1 MKASIVNRFLV
12 LATIAL
18 PVAPVLS
25 DYFGPSTYAR
35 WLLANAANQYDRG
48 NVTQAQE
55 SLQKAYDLSKDIVT
69 DGNFWRQFERIEG
82 DTSGPSKS
90 SKIWQDMVGRVGDP
104 EQRAVAALE
113 VSNLLSNRR
122 QFDVAARILVD
133 NLPPREDRNA
143 VQNNQIAYMRSL
155 AKIDLEEALLD
166 INQAIKQLDN
176 ESFLDTKAWVLHQLG
191 RNEEALPII
200 DESLSMLI
208 GKWRANT
215 KIEPFMAAMIKIEEG
230 LSPSGSTDPSEANDS
245 TKATEA
251 TQSAVADPDLDTAE
265 STATPDAT
273 PEGTAG
279 TAGTAGDERAAGQKT
294 RMETKRSSGWAM
306 VQLLEEFP
314 IIARGLPTVMDL
326 PTLRYH
332 RMKIHEALGNTEAMQ
347 KDLRWLEAFSIKGTD
362 DLH

>member
-1 MKASIVNRFLV
+1 MKASIANRFLV

-18 PVAPVLS
+18 PVVPVLS

-35 WLLANAANQYDRG
+35 WLLANAANQYDQG

-55 SLQKAYDLSKDIVT
+55 SLQKAHDMSKDIVT

-90 SKIWQDMVGRVGDP
+90 SKIWEDMVRRVADP
-104 EQRAVAALE
+104 EQRAMAALE

-122 QFDVAARILVD
+122 QFDVAARILAD

-166 INQAIKQLDN
+166 INQAIKQLNN

-191 RNEEALPII
+191 RNEEALPLI

-208 GKWRANT
+208 GKWRANP
-215 KIEPFMAAMIKIEEG
+215 KIEPFIAAMNKIEEG
-230 LSPSGSTDPSEANDS
+230 LSPSESEVSLAANATKTATDGSQTAETDH
-245 TKATEA
+245 
-251 TQSAVADPDLDTAE
+251 DPAIAE
-265 STATPDAT
+265 STAAPVEPSAT
-273 PEGTAG
+273 VGVGPPAG
-279 TAGTAGDERAAGQKT
+279 AKPRTKN
-294 RMETKRSSGWAM
+294 KRSAGWAM

-314 IIARGLPTVMDL
+314 VIARGVPTVMDL

-332 RMKIHEALGNTEAMQ
+332 RMKIHEALGNTQAMQ

>member
-18 PVAPVLS
+18 PVVPVLS

-35 WLLANAANQYDRG
+35 WLLADAANQYDRG
-48 NVTQAQE
+48 NVTEAQE

-90 SKIWQDMVGRVGDP
+90 SKIWEDMVGRVADP

-113 VSNLLSNRR
+113 VSSLLSNRR
-122 QFDVAARILVD
+122 QFDVAAKILVD

-143 VQNNQIAYMRSL
+143 IQNNQIAYMRSL
-155 AKIDLEEALLD
+155 AKLDLDEALLD
-166 INQAIKQLDN
+166 INQAIKQLNN

-208 GKWRANT
+208 GKWRANP
-215 KIEPFMAAMIKIEEG
+215 KIEPFIAAMIKIEEG
-230 LSPSGSTDPSEANDS
+230 LSTSDSTAPAEANEAI
-245 TKATEA
+245 KPKEIPAATEA
-251 TQSAVADPDLDTAE
+251 SQSPEKDPDPDAAE
-265 STATPDAT
+265 STATAQENAGSPSGEQSSGNKART
-273 PEGTAG
+273 TA
-279 TAGTAGDERAAGQKT
+279 
-294 RMETKRSSGWAM
+294 KRSAGWAM

-314 IIARGLPTVMDL
+314 VIARGVPTVMDL